1 MISGE
6 KSKLPD
12 VLERVRQE
20 KDALE
25 KENAALQQRAN
36 ATACENERL
45 RDQISVVQDELMVSG
60 RQVSGGGPDV
70 RCLKC
75 GAMLC
80 LFTFPIYSCHLLI
93 FF

>member
-36 ATACENERL
+36 ASACENERL
-45 RDQISVVQDELMVSG
+45 RDQISVFQDELMVSG
-60 RQVSGGGPDV
+60 TQVSGISPNI
-70 RCLKC
+70 RCL
-75 GAMLC
+75 
-80 LFTFPIYSCHLLI
+80 SCRVAVAC
-93 FF
+93 